1 MRDLLPLAIEHG
13 DRLQS
18 TGYALETLANLLG
31 CDGSEHHLS
40 RQDINGLT
48 HAVRALGG
56 YALAAGAELYEAVQ
70 LALATEQN
78 ANGGAQ

>member
-18 TGYALETLANLLG
+18 AAYALETLANLLG
-31 CDGSEHHLS
+31 CDGSEHHLT

-48 HAVRALGG
+48 HAVRALAG
-56 YALAAGAELYEAVQ
+56 YASAAGAELYVAAELAGALETVGGVQ
-70 LALATEQN
+70 
-78 ANGGAQ
+78 

>member
-1 MRDLLPLAIEHG
+1 MRDLIPLAIEHG

-31 CDGSEHHLS
+31 CDGSEHHLT

-48 HAVRALGG
+48 HAVRALAG
-56 YALAAGAELYEAVQ
+56 YAFAAGLEIYEAAELAG
-70 LALATEQN
+70 ALESK
-78 ANGGAQ
+78 GGAQ

>member
-31 CDGSEHHLS
+31 CDGSEHHLTQ
-40 RQDINGLT
+40 QDINGLT
-48 HAVRALGG
+48 HAVRALAG
-56 YALAAGAELYEAVQ
+56 YAFAAGSEIYEAAELAGALEAK
-70 LALATEQN
+70 
-78 ANGGAQ
+78 GGAV